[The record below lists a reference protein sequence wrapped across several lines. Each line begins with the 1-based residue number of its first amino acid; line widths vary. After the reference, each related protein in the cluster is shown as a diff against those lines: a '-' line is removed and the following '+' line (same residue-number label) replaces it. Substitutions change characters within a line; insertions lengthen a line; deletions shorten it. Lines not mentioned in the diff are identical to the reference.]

1 MRYSQRLLYMAMLLT
16 LFIAVPGHV
25 RSLRAAPAPAR
36 VQDPHHSD
44 QGFAPEAATPDEHQR
59 AMSQNM
65 MRMMNEMKTADA
77 KMDELVQAMNAAK
90 GPEKTDAI
98 AAVVTA
104 LVEQHRSMHSSMATM
119 MMMGMMNKMGAPGS
133 TEPARPKP

>member
-1 MRYSQRLLYMAMLLT
+1 MRYSQRLLYMAMLLI

-77 KMDELVQAMNAAK
+77 KMDELVRK
-90 GPEKTDAI
+90 GATAPPGMQQLI
-98 AAVVTA
+98 ADKGVRFVD
-104 LVEQHRSMHSSMATM
+104 
-119 MMMGMMNKMGAPGS
+119 
-133 TEPARPKP
+133 